1 MNKQFEQH
9 LQQQLEALPE
19 QQQPEKDLWRGIELA
34 INQSQPYTNSARKRW
49 YAMAASLLVVGFAGW
64 LSWQMPQ
71 QAADAESLA
80 TLLSSQHQQQK
91 QALLVSFKGQQALTN
106 NWQEQLLEL
115 DDAAEAIKKALQ
127 QEPDNPVL
135 LKMLQQVYQ
144 QQIDLIETVHAPK
157 WQQI

>member
-49 YAMAASLLVVGFAGW
+49 YAVAASLLVVGFAGW

-71 QAADAESLA
+71 QTADAESLA
-80 TLLSSQHQQQK
+80 ALLSSQHQQQK

-127 QEPDNPVL
+127 QEPGNLAL